1 MNTIV
6 VKNESEV
13 IEKLKQEI
21 EQRSEEALKTRGIF
35 RVGLSG
41 KFPKK
46 PQTTNTGL
54 MTLTQKSYDFN
65 QQVVPWSII

>member
-13 IEKLKQEI
+13 IEKFKQEI

-41 KFPKK
+41 KFPKTANHQHRSNDLDSK
-46 PQTTNTGL
+46 I
-54 MTLTQKSYDFN
+54 
-65 QQVVPWSII
+65 V

>member
-6 VKNESEV
+6 VKNEPEV

-41 KFPKK
+41 KHSP
-46 PQTTNTGL
+46 
-54 MTLTQKSYDFN
+54 
-65 QQVVPWSII
+65 V